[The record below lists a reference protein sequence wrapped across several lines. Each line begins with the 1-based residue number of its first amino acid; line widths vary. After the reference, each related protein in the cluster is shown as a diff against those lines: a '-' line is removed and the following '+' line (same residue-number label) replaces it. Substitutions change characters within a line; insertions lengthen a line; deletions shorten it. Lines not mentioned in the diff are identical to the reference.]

1 MAKKRLTVDID
12 ESLHAALKAEA
23 SALGLH
29 LGPFVERILESR
41 EQDASVSPLKSVD
54 IASISTMSLNNL
66 RELATT
72 LGDSQPRDWKKQ
84 LNMVNTEIRRRYR
97 V

>member
-1 MAKKRLTVDID
+1 MTKKRLTIDID
-12 ESLHAALKAEA
+12 EKLHAALKAES
-23 SALGLH
+23 SAQGLH
-29 LGPFVERILESR
+29 LGPFVEKILESR
-41 EQDASVSPLKSVD
+41 GESVPDTTLKAVD

-72 LGDSQPRDWKKQ
+72 LGDTQPSDWRKQ
-84 LNMVNTEIRRRYR
+84 LNIVNTEIRRRYR

>member
-1 MAKKRLTVDID
+1 MTKKRLTIDID
-12 ESLHAALKAEA
+12 ENLHSALKSES
-23 SALGLH
+23 SAQGLH
-29 LGPFVERILESR
+29 LGPFVEKILESR
-41 EQDASVSPLKSVD
+41 GESVPDTTLKAVD

-72 LGDSQPRDWKKQ
+72 LGDTQPSDWRKQ
-84 LNMVNTEIRRRYR
+84 LNIVNTEIRRRYR

>member
-1 MAKKRLTVDID
+1 MTKKRLTVDID
-12 ESLHAALKAEA
+12 ENLHAALKAES
-23 SALGLH
+23 SAQGLH
-29 LGPFVERILESR
+29 LGPFVEKILESR
-41 EQDASVSPLKSVD
+41 GKSVPDTTLKAVD

-72 LGDSQPRDWKKQ
+72 LGDTQPSDWKKQ
-84 LNMVNTEIRRRYR
+84 LNIVNTEIRRRYR

>member
-1 MAKKRLTVDID
+1 MTKKRLTIDID
-12 ESLHAALKAEA
+12 ENLHAALKAES
-23 SALGLH
+23 SAQGLH
-29 LGPFVERILESR
+29 LGPFVEKILESR
-41 EQDASVSPLKSVD
+41 GESVPDTTLKAVD

-72 LGDSQPRDWKKQ
+72 LGDTQPSDWKKQ
-84 LNMVNTEIRRRYR
+84 LNIVNTEIRRRYR